1 MSGLLAL
8 LDDVVALTKAA
19 ATTLDD
25 VAGQAARAGAK
36 AAGVVI
42 DDAAVTPRYVTG
54 LAAQRE
60 LPIIARIAL
69 GSLKNKLLILLPAAL
84 LLSSF
89 LPQAIT
95 PLLMLGA
102 LYLCFEGFEKVQH
115 MITHVPVHPVQTA
128 AQVALAD
135 AALEDAKVAGAI
147 RTDFILSAE
156 IMAIALASITAT
168 DFLTQALTLV
178 VVGLLITAGVYG
190 TVALI
195 VKADDIGVA
204 LAQSGGPISGP
215 LGRALV
221 YGMPHFLAALS
232 FIGMLAMLWV
242 GGGILVHGLAQYG
255 VGGPEHLIEN
265 ASGLAREFAP
275 VAGGVVAWLT
285 SAAGAAVVG
294 VLAGALSRTAISLIP
309 RRATPPRS

>member
-1 MSGLLAL
+1 
-8 LDDVVALTKAA
+8 
-19 ATTLDD
+19 
-25 VAGQAARAGAK
+25 
-36 AAGVVI
+36 
-42 DDAAVTPRYVTG
+42 
-54 LAAQRE
+54 
-60 LPIIARIAL
+60 
-69 GSLKNKLLILLPAAL
+69 
-84 LLSSF
+84 
-89 LPQAIT
+89 
-95 PLLMLGA
+95 
-102 LYLCFEGFEKVQH
+102 
-115 MITHVPVHPVQTA
+115 
-128 AQVALAD
+128 
-135 AALEDAKVAGAI
+135 VAGAI

-204 LAQSGGPISGP
+204 LARSDGPISGP

-221 YGMPHFLAALS
+221 YGMPPFLAVLS

-255 VGGPEHLIEN
+255 VSGPEHLIEN
-265 ASGLAREFAP
+265 ASGFARDFPP
-275 VAGGVVAWLT
+275 VAGGMVAWLT
-285 SAAGAAVVG
+285 SAAAAAVVG
-294 VLAGALSRTAISLIP
+294 VLAGALSWAAISLVP